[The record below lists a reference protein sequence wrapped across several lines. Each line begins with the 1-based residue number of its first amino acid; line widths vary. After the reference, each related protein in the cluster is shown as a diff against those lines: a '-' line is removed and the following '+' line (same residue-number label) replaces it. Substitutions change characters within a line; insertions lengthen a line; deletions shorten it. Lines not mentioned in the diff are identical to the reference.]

1 MPAHPTD
8 PKREA
13 RLAQALRDNL
23 KRRKQ
28 QARAREEDPTPR
40 SPEPTPPDAPPTKPK
55 ALHGRQNG
63 GAVAPPPRLV

>member
-1 MPAHPTD
+1 MPAQPTD

-28 QARAREEDPTPR
+28 QARAREEEPPPP
-40 SPEPTPPDAPPTKPK
+40 SPEPAPPDKTPDK
-55 ALHGRQNG
+55 A
-63 GAVAPPPRLV
+63 

>member
-1 MPAHPTD
+1 MPAQPTD

-28 QARAREEDPTPR
+28 QARAREEDPTPP
-40 SPEPTPPDAPPTKPK
+40 SPEPAPPDKIPDK
-55 ALHGRQNG
+55 A
-63 GAVAPPPRLV
+63 

>member
-1 MPAHPTD
+1 MPAQPTD

-28 QARAREEDPTPR
+28 QARAREEEPAPP
-40 SPEPTPPDAPPTKPK
+40 SPEPAPPDKTANK
-55 ALHGRQNG
+55 A
-63 GAVAPPPRLV
+63 